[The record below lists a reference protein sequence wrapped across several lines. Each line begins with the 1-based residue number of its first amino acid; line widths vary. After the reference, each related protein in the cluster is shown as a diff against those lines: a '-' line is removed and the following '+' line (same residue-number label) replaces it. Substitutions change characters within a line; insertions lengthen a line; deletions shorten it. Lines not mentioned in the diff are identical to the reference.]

1 VHRSGTSAL
10 TRLFNLAGA
19 FLPDKLMPPVP
30 HNNERGFW
38 EPVDLVA
45 IDERAL
51 AAADVPWDSPRRI
64 DPVWLGSEAAEH
76 TVFELTRFFERTY
89 AGQPLF
95 VLKDPRL
102 CRIVPLLRRA
112 LERARTEAAF
122 VLSLRHPSAVAA
134 SLTARDGMPRDH
146 GRALWLRYMLDAERY
161 TRDAQRIVV
170 GFEELTSDWRRLL
183 SRVSRQ
189 LEVSLGEA
197 SRIQDAVEAF
207 LEPQLVHHRSEDK
220 DPLPFLIDEAWHVLL
235 ELQEDQ
241 NTSRADERLDR
252 VWQTLEV
259 ADDVLGAAFSWEMKL
274 RQREAQRL
282 KAAERERNALSNE
295 LARVLEAQRTVAEAL
310 RAAQIEADAARARE
324 NQKAEHVDR
333 LATLLRARDESVQS
347 LRTQNDALRAQFA
360 AYQLQMLDNRRALEA
375 KLSRLNERI
384 HFLQSMAL
392 ANLEKARF
400 GGKAAA

>member
-1 VHRSGTSAL
+1 
-10 TRLFNLAGA
+10 
-19 FLPDKLMPPVP
+19 
-30 HNNERGFW
+30 
-38 EPVDLVA
+38 
-45 IDERAL
+45 
-51 AAADVPWDSPRRI
+51 
-64 DPVWLGSEAAEH
+64 
-76 TVFELTRFFERTY
+76 
-89 AGQPLF
+89 
-95 VLKDPRL
+95 
-102 CRIVPLLRRA
+102 
-112 LERARTEAAF
+112 
-122 VLSLRHPSAVAA
+122 
-134 SLTARDGMPRDH
+134 
-146 GRALWLRYMLDAERY
+146 MLDAERY
-161 TRDAQRIVV
+161 TRDAPRIVV

-189 LEVSLGEA
+189 LGVALGEA
-197 SRIQDAVEAF
+197 ANIQDAVEAF
-207 LEPQLVHHRSEDK
+207 LEPQLVHHGSEDK
-220 DPLPFLIDEAWHVLL
+220 DPLPFLIDEAWHALL
-235 ELQEDQ
+235 ELRGGQETD
-241 NTSRADERLDR
+241 TAGERLDR

-282 KAAERERNALSNE
+282 KAAERERDALSNE

-333 LATLLRARDESVQS
+333 LATLLRARDESVQN

-384 HFLQSMAL
+384 RFLQSMAL